1 MGASSVRWCVPGPG
15 PRRLPQLAIEADGIE
30 NSQRVL
36 CNMKIGTKVTS
47 SLSPWFVM
55 KCFWIIYFTS
65 SYSWKTKTSLN
76 WTQKNES
83 FRNTSWAKEQ
93 RCHCKVKWWSFEWP
107 AHVPDET
114 DHATT
119 VTIFLGKMAQCSESY
134 HLVVKQGKLLEHHY
148 MLYEKII
155 CKCAIF
161 NIIHVCF
168 PGGRYFG
175 FRVTTSLG
183 TRPTKQRLRRQ
194 SVETPD
200 GGWGGSVHDPSGC
213 CAQKLRWV
221 YTQQISIELFA
232 AFWIH
237 NVCRTILPKTAG
249 STKPYPTVTF
259 LCFFNYHV
267 C

>member
-1 MGASSVRWCVPGPG
+1 MMIIWVASACAWWNRSCNNCYDFSWENGSMFWK
-15 PRRLPQLAIEADGIE
+15 LPSG
-30 NSQRVL
+30 SQTG
-36 CNMKIGTKVTS
+36 KAT
-47 SLSPWFVM
+47 W
-55 KCFWIIYFTS
+55 
-65 SYSWKTKTSLN
+65 TSLY
-76 WTQKNES
+76 
-83 FRNTSWAKEQ
+83 
-93 RCHCKVKWWSFEWP
+93 V
-107 AHVPDET
+107 
-114 DHATT
+114 
-119 VTIFLGKMAQCSESY
+119 IFK
-134 HLVVKQGKLLEHHY
+134 K
-148 MLYEKII
+148 KII

-168 PGGRYFG
+168 PDGRYFG

-194 SVETPD
+194 SVEIPD

-213 CAQKLRWV
+213 CARKLCWV
-221 YTQQISIELFA
+221 YTQQISIELYA